1 MSTPAADLSETVAYS
16 MDKWLINRI
25 PWALWSCAAG
35 LVVVLHADSSGGNG
49 AVLAFVYLALLGL
62 AFAGFAT
69 MALIDRSG
77 ISFIVQLPFHILVF
91 VVVAFIIGIVV
102 AVFGGSLGS
111 TVGTVGATRW
121 SMLVDPPANVFGW
134 MLIYLGIGWI
144 AFAAFRHFH
153 PARPLLMLTPAG
165 ILFHRSWLRE
175 LFIPWQDIHG
185 VGPSDSGGRI
195 VTNSRAIT
203 VLVTKDF
210 HEQQIAPKR
219 SFFAPPGSEYMFKPE
234 GEMMQMVLN
243 SAQAAVDVA
252 DYRVPIE
259 MRWKAFLDQPRRT
272 PPSAS
277 PLTTA
282 VVYGRWSFTGSWGQ
296 VIQFLAPLLAM
307 VAVVPH
313 ARIFG

>member
-25 PWALWSCAAG
+25 PWALWSCVAG

-49 AVLAFVYLALLGL
+49 AVLAFVYLALLGV
-62 AFAGFAT
+62 AFAGFAA

-77 ISFIVQLPFHILVF
+77 ISFIVQLPSHILVF

-144 AFAAFRHFH
+144 AVAVFRHFR

-165 ILFHRSWLRE
+165 ILFHRSWLPE

-185 VGPSDSGGRI
+185 VGPFDPGGRI
-195 VTNSRAIT
+195 ATNTRAIT
-203 VLVTKDF
+203 VLVTKNF
-210 HEQQIAPKR
+210 YEQQIAPKR
-219 SFFAPPGSEYMFKPE
+219 SFFAPPGSEYMFQPE

-243 SAQAAVDVA
+243 SAQATVDIA

-259 MRWKAFLDQPRRT
+259 LRWKAFLDQPRRT
-272 PPSAS
+272 PQSAS
-277 PLTTA
+277 ALTTG

-307 VAVVPH
+307 VAVVLH
-313 ARIFG
+313 ARNFG